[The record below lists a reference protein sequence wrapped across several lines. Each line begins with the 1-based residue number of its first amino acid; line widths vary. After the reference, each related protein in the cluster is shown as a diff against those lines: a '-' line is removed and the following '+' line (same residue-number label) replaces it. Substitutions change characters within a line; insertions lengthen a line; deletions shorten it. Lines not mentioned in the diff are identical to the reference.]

1 MVRVNSGP
9 FAFHLFFQCFLLS
22 LEYNTVSF
30 LGQLSSHGLTPA
42 YLPAFYPVFP
52 LPFPHSSY
60 TSFFLYFNTQS
71 LAPLGPLHW
80 YFLLLNHCFFGS
92 WPRWLLLLIR
102 AGISSSGDFPDHHPF
117 PFMPTCYY
125 IMLSCFHCSYD
136 LKLFLFACL
145 VSTSSTSVQGP
156 YQQGPGLLSTI
167 EFPHAAQLV
176 TQKARL
182 PPSV

>member
-1 MVRVNSGP
+1 MLRVNLGP
-9 FAFHLFFQCFLLS
+9 FAFHFFLQCFLLS

-52 LPFPHSSY
+52 SPSHTPVTLA
-60 TSFFLYFNTQS
+60 SFFNTKS

-80 YFLLLNHCFFGS
+80 YFLLLNHYFFSS
-92 WPRWLLLLIR
+92 WPRWLLLLIQ
-102 AGISSSGDFPDHHPF
+102 AGIGSSGDFPDHHPF

-145 VSTSSTSVQGP
+145 VSTSSTSVQAP
-156 YQQGPGLLSTI
+156 YQQVPGPLSTI
-167 EFPHAAQLV
+167 EFPHASQLV